1 MSGSVGEPRASW
13 PSTGPLVIGLA
24 GGSGSGKTTIARSII
39 ETIGPDEVAL
49 LQHDAYYR
57 DQSHLPFEQRVL
69 VNYDH
74 PNSLETDLMV
84 RHLEALI
91 TGHPVD
97 RPVYDFALHNRS
109 RDTVPI
115 ASRPVVLVEGIL
127 VLYEPDLRRLM
138 DLKIYVDTD
147 PDLRIVRRWE
157 RDIKERG
164 RSFDSV
170 RDQYLQTVRP
180 MHLQFVEP
188 SKRYADIVI
197 PEGYNLGAVGTVIS
211 MIREVLR
218 TR

>member
-1 MSGSVGEPRASW
+1 MLDARSDW

-24 GGSGSGKTTIARSII
+24 GGSGSGKSTIARSIVDA
-39 ETIGPDEVAL
+39 IGAEQVAL

-57 DQSHLPFEQRVL
+57 DQSDLPLEQRL
-69 VNYDH
+69 KVNYDH
-74 PNSLETDLMV
+74 PDSLETDLMV
-84 RHLEALI
+84 HHVGDLAAGRPI
-91 TGHPVD
+91 D
-97 RPVYDFALHNRS
+97 RPVYDFTVHNRS
-109 RDTVPI
+109 AETVRI
-115 ASRPVVLVEGIL
+115 ESRPVILVEGIL
-127 VLYEPDLRRLM
+127 VLYESELRALM

-157 RDIKERG
+157 RDIKERA

-218 TR
+218 SR